1 MENSQ
6 HRSKEYKIRYG
17 HGIAAGIVA
26 IVSGL
31 IFQIIRDFLS
41 NLIPFEYFII
51 SYLIIAILISA
62 SLFLS
67 KRDLILGLVIMGI
80 SFVMSIVNDL
90 LFLVLNFWKLKNLL
104 LALINLLL
112 ISNFLLIGIS
122 IGNLAKIWKFGRS
135 TKLK

>member
-1 MENSQ
+1 MEKSQ
-6 HRSKEYKIRYG
+6 NETNEYKIRYG

-31 IFQIIRDFLS
+31 IVQLLRYLLPTTF
-41 NLIPFEYFII
+41 PFEYFLI
-51 SYLIIAILISA
+51 SYLIIAVLISA

-67 KRDLILGLVIMGI
+67 KRNLIFGLVFMGL

-90 LFLVLNFWKLKNLL
+90 LFLVLNFWKLGFYPLV
-104 LALINLLL
+104 LINLLL

-122 IGNLAKIWKFGRS
+122 IGNLAKIWKFERS
-135 TKLK
+135 T

>member
-1 MENSQ
+1 MEKSQ
-6 HRSKEYKIRYG
+6 HGSNEYEIRYG

-31 IFQIIRDFLS
+31 IVQMLRYFHPKTF
-41 NLIPFEYFII
+41 PVEYFLI

-62 SLFLS
+62 SLLIS
-67 KRDLILGLVIMGI
+67 KRNLKPSLVIMGL

-90 LFLVLNFWKLKNLL
+90 LFLVLNFWKLWFLPI
-104 LALINLLL
+104 ALINLLL

-122 IGNLAKIWKFGRS
+122 VGNLAKVLKFHRS
-135 TKLK
+135 T

>member
-1 MENSQ
+1 MEESQ
-6 HRSKEYKIRYG
+6 HSGSKEFKIRYG

-26 IVSGL
+26 IVSGV
-31 IFQIIRDFLS
+31 ISQIIRDYLS
-41 NLIPFEYFII
+41 NLIPFEYFLI

-67 KRDLILGLVIMGI
+67 KRYLIPGLVIMGI

-90 LFLVLNFWKLKNLL
+90 LFLVLNFWKLMNLL
-104 LALINLLL
+104 LALINLLF

-122 IGNLAKIWKFGRS
+122 IGNLAKVWKFDRS
-135 TKLK
+135 T